1 MSILTNIS
9 KSTRE
14 QSIKAQL
21 IETVARHLGNRHYRL
36 WLFGSRAQGRA
47 TARSDYD
54 LGIMAEQPLDL
65 VTLARIRADLEEL
78 PILQQVDLVD
88 LTTAPAEFVQQ
99 ALQRGELLDER

>member
-1 MSILTNIS
+1 MSISINLS
-9 KSTRE
+9 KSTQE
-14 QSIKAQL
+14 QHIKAQL
-21 IETVARHLGNRHYRL
+21 VETIARHLGNRHYRL

-78 PILQQVDLVD
+78 PILQHVDLVD
-88 LTTAPAEFVQQ
+88 LTTAPAEFIQQ
-99 ALQRGELLDER
+99 ALQGGELLDER